1 MTKSDKKVGEAIP
14 GIYINRFLV
23 MAGPD
28 NWRIVFIDAIEGVD
42 GVAVAVRD
50 AFHCGQVQ
58 TATPVGAGVLWI
70 DSTTVSPEDA
80 DEFAAKLQAA
90 GIAT

>member
-28 NWRIVFIDAIEGVD
+28 NWRIVFIDAIEGGD
-42 GVAVAVRD
+42 GVERAHVVMSRSDIESLHKALDDLLKR
-50 AFHCGQVQ
+50 
-58 TATPVGAGVLWI
+58 I
-70 DSTTVSPEDA
+70 
-80 DEFAAKLQAA
+80 
-90 GIAT
+90 